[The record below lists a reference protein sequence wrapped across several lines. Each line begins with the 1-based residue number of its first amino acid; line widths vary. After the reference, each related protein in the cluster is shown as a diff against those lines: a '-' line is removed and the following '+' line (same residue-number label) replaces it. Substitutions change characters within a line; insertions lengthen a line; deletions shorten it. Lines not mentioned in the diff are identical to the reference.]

1 MQEHQHVIRVLQQAK
16 QAAERGDIMALKRL
30 SDQTIHAAT
39 IYQDTDNVLVAILVY
54 ALGKLLERKHVF
66 SHKDF
71 DNYLKY
77 YLKTITFSQTCI
89 RKDDCNAFRNRIK
102 DMMNVPGLSREIK
115 SSVKDVF
122 HKARI
127 NKASK
132 VYEHGIS
139 MEATARLLGIS
150 LWELAEYTGQTRIAD
165 MKLGSTVDI
174 PTRIKKA
181 MEIFE

>member
-1 MQEHQHVIRVLQQAK
+1 MQEHQHVIKVLQEAK
-16 QAAERGDIMALKRL
+16 QAAERGDIVALKRL
-30 SDQTIHAAT
+30 SDQTIHATT
-39 IYQDTDNVLVAILVY
+39 IHQDTDNVLVAIVVY

-71 DNYLKY
+71 DKYLQY

-89 RKDDCNAFRNRIK
+89 KKDDCNAFRNRIK
-102 DMMNVPGLSREIK
+102 EMMNVPGLSKEMK
-115 SSVKDVF
+115 SVVKDVF

-139 MEATARLLGIS
+139 MEATAKLLGIS
-150 LWELAEYTGQTRIAD
+150 LWELAEYAGQSRVSEY
-165 MKLGSTVDI
+165 KENKTVDVAI
-174 PTRIKKA
+174 RVKRA
-181 MEIFE
+181 MEIFS